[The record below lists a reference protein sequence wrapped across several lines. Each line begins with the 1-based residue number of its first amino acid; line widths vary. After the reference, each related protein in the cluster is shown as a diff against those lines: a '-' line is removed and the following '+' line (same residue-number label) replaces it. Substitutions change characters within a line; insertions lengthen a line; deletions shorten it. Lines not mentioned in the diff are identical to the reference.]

1 LTIHPAYCVHQ
12 DFGPDDGGPITFDR
26 HYLLYAASGSMR
38 LEAAGRTWSLP
49 PARAAWI
56 AAGAPIRVTIP
67 NRITCC
73 SVLFAPDSYAAPTDP
88 LTVFEMTPLARAII
102 LECRAFGPDMP
113 ALPLQARQ
121 MFDLLATIAAQLSA
135 RPSLAWL
142 PSATTAPVRAAL
154 AATEDAIGDAISFD
168 AIARAARSGPRTLA
182 RRFTQELGMSWSQAQ
197 RRLRMI
203 RAAERLAETRD
214 PVTTVALS
222 VGYSSSSAFNTAFRD
237 LMGTT
242 PTAFRAS
249 LELI

>member
-1 LTIHPAYCVHQ
+1 LIPLPAYCIYQ
-12 DFGPDDGGPITFDR
+12 DFGPDDGGPVTFDR

-73 SVLFAPDSYAAPTDP
+73 SALFAPDAYAAPTDP
-88 LTVFEMTPLARAII
+88 LTVFEMTPLARALIF
-102 LECRAFGPDMP
+102 ECRAYGPGQHDHP
-113 ALPLQARQ
+113 PQARQ
-121 MFDLLATIAAQLSA
+121 MFDLLAALATQMSA
-135 RPSLAWL
+135 RPSLGWL
-142 PSATTAPVRAAL
+142 PSGTTAAVRAAL
-154 AATEDAIGDAISFD
+154 DATEAALGDAVSFD
-168 AIARAARSGPRTLA
+168 AIANAARSGPRTLA

-203 RAAERLAETRD
+203 RAAEHLAETRD

-237 LMGTT
+237 VMGTT

-249 LELI
+249 LDPA